1 MVVIQNII
9 NDTNVDEDNLSKV
22 CQDFLNENALEQS
35 ELLIRLVSP
44 VEIQVLN
51 KEYRNKNQVTN
62 VLSFQSDIPDEVEES
77 IRGDVVICV
86 DVVREEALVGDK
98 KFAEDAAIVCGI
110 GKILNQSFLVIGNE
124 KGSTMET
131 RIKHNFIITLIQNC
145 LIDLISSFDKEK
157 INFFIFVFV
166 IG

>member
-51 KEYRNKNQVTN
+51 KEYRSKNQVTN

-77 IRGDVVICV
+77 ILGDVVICV

-98 KFAEDAAIVCGI
+98 KFADHLTHMAVHGILHLIGHDHEDITSAYKMESIEIDFLDKHGI
-110 GKILNQSFLVIGNE
+110 SNPY
-124 KGSTMET
+124 
-131 RIKHNFIITLIQNC
+131 H
-145 LIDLISSFDKEK
+145 
-157 INFFIFVFV
+157 
-166 IG
+166 

>member
-77 IRGDVVICV
+77 ILGDVVICV
-86 DVVREEALVGDK
+86 DVVREEALVGNK
-98 KFAEDAAIVCGI
+98 KFVDHLTHMGVHGILHLIGHDHEDITSAYKMESIEIDFLDKHGI
-110 GKILNQSFLVIGNE
+110 SNPYI
-124 KGSTMET
+124 
-131 RIKHNFIITLIQNC
+131 
-145 LIDLISSFDKEK
+145 
-157 INFFIFVFV
+157 
-166 IG
+166 

>member
-9 NDTNVDEDNLSKV
+9 NDRNVDEDNLSRV

-51 KEYRNKNQVTN
+51 KEYRGKNQVTN

-77 IRGDVVICV
+77 ILGDVVICV
-86 DVVREEALVGDK
+86 DVVREEALVGNK
-98 KFAEDAAIVCGI
+98 KFVDHLTHMGVHGILHLIGHDHEDITSAYKMESIEIDFLDKHGI
-110 GKILNQSFLVIGNE
+110 SNPYI
-124 KGSTMET
+124 
-131 RIKHNFIITLIQNC
+131 
-145 LIDLISSFDKEK
+145 
-157 INFFIFVFV
+157 
-166 IG
+166 

>member
-1 MVVIQNII
+1 MVVIQNNI

-22 CQDFLNENALEQS
+22 CQNFLNENALERS

-77 IRGDVVICV
+77 ILGDVVICL

-98 KFAEDAAIVCGI
+98 KFADHLTHMAVHGILHLIGHDHEDITSAN
-110 GKILNQSFLVIGNE
+110 K
-124 KGSTMET
+124 MES
-131 RIKHNFIITLIQNC
+131 I
-145 LIDLISSFDKEK
+145 E
-157 INFFIFVFV
+157 INFLDSLGISNPYN
-166 IG
+166 

>member
-9 NDTNVDEDNLSKV
+9 NDLNVDEDSLSKV
-22 CQDFLNENALEQS
+22 CQEFLNENALEES

-77 IRGDVVICV
+77 ILGDVVICV
-86 DVVREEALVGDK
+86 DVVREEALFGNK
-98 KFAEDAAIVCGI
+98 KFGDHLTHMAVHGILHLLGHDHEDITSANKMESIEIDFLGKLGI
-110 GKILNQSFLVIGNE
+110 SNPYI
-124 KGSTMET
+124 
-131 RIKHNFIITLIQNC
+131 
-145 LIDLISSFDKEK
+145 
-157 INFFIFVFV
+157 
-166 IG
+166 

>member
-9 NDTNVDEDNLSKV
+9 NDLNVDEDYLSKV
-22 CQDFLNENALEQS
+22 CQEFLNENALEES

-77 IRGDVVICV
+77 ILGDVVICV
-86 DVVREEALVGDK
+86 DVVREEALFGNK
-98 KFAEDAAIVCGI
+98 KFGDHLTHMVVHGILHLIGHDHEDITSANKMESIEIDFLGKLGI
-110 GKILNQSFLVIGNE
+110 SNPYL
-124 KGSTMET
+124 
-131 RIKHNFIITLIQNC
+131 
-145 LIDLISSFDKEK
+145 
-157 INFFIFVFV
+157 
-166 IG
+166 

>member
-62 VLSFQSDIPDEVEES
+62 VLSFQSEIPDEVEES
-77 IRGDVVICV
+77 ILGDVVICV

-98 KFAEDAAIVCGI
+98 KFADHLTHMAVHGILHLIGHDHEDITSAYKMEAIEIDFLDKLGI
-110 GKILNQSFLVIGNE
+110 SNPYK
-124 KGSTMET
+124 
-131 RIKHNFIITLIQNC
+131 
-145 LIDLISSFDKEK
+145 
-157 INFFIFVFV
+157 
-166 IG
+166 

>member
-22 CQDFLNENALEQS
+22 CQDFLNENALEHS

-77 IRGDVVICV
+77 ILGDVVICV

-98 KFAEDAAIVCGI
+98 KFADPLTHMAVHGILHLIGHDHEDITSAYKMESIEIDFLDKLGI
-110 GKILNQSFLVIGNE
+110 SNPYN
-124 KGSTMET
+124 
-131 RIKHNFIITLIQNC
+131 
-145 LIDLISSFDKEK
+145 
-157 INFFIFVFV
+157 
-166 IG
+166 

>member
-77 IRGDVVICV
+77 ILGDVVICV
-86 DVVREEALVGDK
+86 DVVREEALVGCK
-98 KFAEDAAIVCGI
+98 KFADHLTHMAVHGILHLIGHDHEDITSAYKMESIEIDFLGKLGI
-110 GKILNQSFLVIGNE
+110 SNPYN
-124 KGSTMET
+124 
-131 RIKHNFIITLIQNC
+131 
-145 LIDLISSFDKEK
+145 
-157 INFFIFVFV
+157 
-166 IG
+166 

>member
-77 IRGDVVICV
+77 ILGDVVICV
-86 DVVREEALVGDK
+86 DVVREEALFGNK
-98 KFAEDAAIVCGI
+98 KFGDHLTHMAVHGI
-110 GKILNQSFLVIGNE
+110 LHLLGHDHEEITSANKMESIEIDFLGKLG
-124 KGSTMET
+124 
-131 RIKHNFIITLIQNC
+131 
-145 LIDLISSFDKEK
+145 ISNPY
-157 INFFIFVFV
+157 I
-166 IG
+166 

>member
-62 VLSFQSDIPDEVEES
+62 VLSFQSEIPDEVEES
-77 IRGDVVICV
+77 ILGDVVICV

-98 KFAEDAAIVCGI
+98 KFADHLTHMAVHGILHLIGHDHEDTTSANKMESIEIDFLDKLGI
-110 GKILNQSFLVIGNE
+110 SNPYN
-124 KGSTMET
+124 
-131 RIKHNFIITLIQNC
+131 
-145 LIDLISSFDKEK
+145 
-157 INFFIFVFV
+157 
-166 IG
+166 

>member
-9 NDTNVDEDNLSKV
+9 NDLNVDEDNLIKA
-22 CQDFLNENALEQS
+22 CQEFLNENALEES

-77 IRGDVVICV
+77 ILGDVVICV
-86 DVVREEALVGDK
+86 DVVREEALFGNK
-98 KFAEDAAIVCGI
+98 KFGDHLTHMAVHGILHLIGHDHEDITSANKMESIEIDFLGKLGI
-110 GKILNQSFLVIGNE
+110 SNPYL
-124 KGSTMET
+124 
-131 RIKHNFIITLIQNC
+131 
-145 LIDLISSFDKEK
+145 
-157 INFFIFVFV
+157 
-166 IG
+166 

>member
-22 CQDFLNENALEQS
+22 CQDFLNENALEKF

-62 VLSFQSDIPDEVEES
+62 VLSFQSEIPDEVEES
-77 IRGDVVICV
+77 ILGDVVICV

-98 KFAEDAAIVCGI
+98 KFADHLTHMAVHGILHLIGHDHEDTTSANKMEAIEIDFLDKLGI
-110 GKILNQSFLVIGNE
+110 SNPYN
-124 KGSTMET
+124 
-131 RIKHNFIITLIQNC
+131 
-145 LIDLISSFDKEK
+145 
-157 INFFIFVFV
+157 
-166 IG
+166 

>member
-62 VLSFQSDIPDEVEES
+62 VLSFQSEIPDEVEES
-77 IRGDVVICV
+77 ILGDVVICV
-86 DVVREEALVGDK
+86 DVVREEALVGNK
-98 KFAEDAAIVCGI
+98 KFADHLTHMAVHGILHLIGHDHEDITSAYKMESIEIDFLDKLGI
-110 GKILNQSFLVIGNE
+110 SNPYN
-124 KGSTMET
+124 
-131 RIKHNFIITLIQNC
+131 
-145 LIDLISSFDKEK
+145 
-157 INFFIFVFV
+157 
-166 IG
+166 

>member
-22 CQDFLNENALEQS
+22 CQDFLNENAIEQS

-77 IRGDVVICV
+77 ILGDVVICV

-98 KFAEDAAIVCGI
+98 KFADHLTHMAVHGILHLIGHDHEDITSAYKMESIEIDFLDKLGI
-110 GKILNQSFLVIGNE
+110 SNPYK
-124 KGSTMET
+124 
-131 RIKHNFIITLIQNC
+131 
-145 LIDLISSFDKEK
+145 
-157 INFFIFVFV
+157 
-166 IG
+166 

>member
-9 NDTNVDEDNLSKV
+9 NDPIVDEDNLSKV

-77 IRGDVVICV
+77 ILGDVVICV

-98 KFAEDAAIVCGI
+98 KFADHLTHMAVHGILHLIGHDHEDITSAYKMESIEIDFLDKLGI
-110 GKILNQSFLVIGNE
+110 SNPYN
-124 KGSTMET
+124 
-131 RIKHNFIITLIQNC
+131 
-145 LIDLISSFDKEK
+145 
-157 INFFIFVFV
+157 
-166 IG
+166 